1 MKMQIGDV
9 SKEYEMAAEM
19 AYQRKHNASAAHS
32 HDVVYAYVTNSTQAF
47 SKQPRTQIEQFIDA
61 CPQPTD

>member
-1 MKMQIGDV
+1 MKMQIADV

-19 AYQRKHNASAAHS
+19 VYQRRHNASAAHA
-32 HDVVYAYVTNSTQAF
+32 HEVVHAYVTKSTQVF
-47 SKQPRTQIEQFIDA
+47 GKQPRTQIEQFIDA

>member
-19 AYQRKHNASAAHS
+19 AYQRKHNASASHS
-32 HDVVYAYVTNSTQAF
+32 HDVVYAYVTNGTQAF